1 MMPAGP
7 SIKWMI
13 CVFIKLLRKSNANY
27 SLKIRK
33 LRKLRKLPKTG
44 DRVVEL
50 TEIAIGLIVV
60 AVFISGSITGW
71 FLRQPRTITV
81 ASPDLERE
89 KTIAE
94 AQQQLLMEDIT
105 KHIADT
111 EHNLVLLAER
121 QTRLAAKLQGGPMTK
136 EIAEQDKSD
145 LILPPKDYSDSRG
158 QL

>member
-1 MMPAGP
+1 M
-7 SIKWMI
+7 
-13 CVFIKLLRKSNANY
+13 
-27 SLKIRK
+27 
-33 LRKLRKLPKTG
+33 
-44 DRVVEL
+44 EL

-81 ASPDLERE
+81 APPDLERE

-94 AQQQLLMEDIT
+94 AHQQLLIEDIM

-121 QTRLAAKLQGGPMTK
+121 QTRLAEKIQGGPMTK

-158 QL
+158 QLQ